1 MSFLTTVKATGELF
15 DATTDLGVDGK
26 LTGDAQRPLR
36 AMSFYEGYH
45 LKGPVPSPAI
55 VNLDYAV
62 YAVFRGDELAPYL
75 GTGRPERHATKAASA
90 PGGSS
95 RAISQR

>member
-1 MSFLTTVKATGELF
+1 MSSLTAVKVTGELF
-15 DATTDLGVDGK
+15 DAITDLGVDGK

-55 VNLDYAV
+55 VHLDYAV
-62 YAVFRGDELAPYL
+62 YAVFRGDELALYL
-75 GTGRPERHATKAASA
+75 GPVRPPRLATKAESS
-90 PGGSS
+90 PGGL
-95 RAISQR
+95 RP